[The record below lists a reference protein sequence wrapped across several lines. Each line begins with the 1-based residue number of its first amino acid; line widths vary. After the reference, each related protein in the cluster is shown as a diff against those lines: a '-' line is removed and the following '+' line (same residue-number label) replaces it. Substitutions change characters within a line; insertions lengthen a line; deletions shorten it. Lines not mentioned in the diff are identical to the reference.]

1 MKKIFLFLITSLLP
15 LFSFA
20 ESKGDWEWADD
31 VWTRARQDLSPELGI
46 GKFHSSDNPGEF
58 VIMLKMRNPFVSIRM
73 PEANPRMLIKLGD
86 GSVMELKG
94 TPSDYKYVKPT
105 IATSSSTRNR
115 IYAPDAATEIYNR
128 NTKTSL
134 QILDADY
141 LLYATAR
148 FAVSDED
155 AARMTA
161 QPIVKWRV
169 ELAGGKHIDY
179 DISDEDAAT
188 VQKELK
194 QAFDKVR

>member
-1 MKKIFLFLITSLLP
+1 MKKIFLFLITSMLP
-15 LFSFA
+15 LLSLA
-20 ESKGDWEWADD
+20 ESKGDWKWADD

-46 GKFHSSDNPGEF
+46 GKFHSSDNQGEF
-58 VIMLKMRNPFVSIRM
+58 TIMLKMRNPFVSIRM

-94 TPSDYKYVKPT
+94 TPSDYKYVQPT
-105 IATSSSTRNR
+105 IATRSSTRNR

-141 LLYATAR
+141 LLYSTAR

-155 AARMTA
+155 AARMTV
-161 QPIVKWRV
+161 QPIMKWRV

-179 DISDEDAAT
+179 DVSDEDAAT
-188 VQKELK
+188 VQEELK

>member
-15 LFSFA
+15 LLSVA

-46 GKFHSSDNPGEF
+46 GKFHSSDNQGEF
-58 VIMLKMRNPFVSIRM
+58 IIMLKMRNPFVSIQM
-73 PEANPRMLIKLGD
+73 PETNPRMLIKLGD
-86 GSVMELKG
+86 GSVIELKG
-94 TPSDYKYVKPT
+94 TPSDYKYVRPT

-141 LLYATAR
+141 LLYSTAR
-148 FAVSDED
+148 FAVSDEE

-179 DISDEDAAT
+179 DVSDEDAAT
-188 VQKELK
+188 VQEELK